1 MAKAVFD
8 KAEALRRHREGEKV
22 TDIAVDMGVSKT
34 EVYNA
39 IRELKRAEEWGAVK
53 ASDSAAAESG
63 AVANADGVSGAD
75 NTEMPPEGKK
85 LSEGVSVGEAAAEK
99 PANKSKK
106 NKDIRNAAKRAGVKL
121 WEIAVKLG
129 TTDQTLARKMRH
141 ELSECQKNRLINII
155 NQISDEKKAGKPI
168 SKLED
173 EYDIIFKQDG
183 QDIPE
188 DSEEYA
194 DSVEEWA
201 ARKAAVSDIPKC
213 YFIKLKDNSE
223 LTVYGVCEVIDK
235 FAKVAFV
242 GKSGKTVIVYA
253 GELVYY
259 CEKNDI
265 DTLGD
270 ISVE

>member
-8 KAEALRRHREGEKV
+8 KAEALRRYREGEKV

-53 ASDSAAAESG
+53 ALASGAAESG
-63 AVANADGVSGAD
+63 AVTNADGVSGAD
-75 NTEMPPEGKK
+75 NTQMPAEGERP
-85 LSEGVSVGEAAAEK
+85 SEDVSVGETAAEK
-99 PANKSKK
+99 PAPKK
-106 NKDIRNAAKRAGVKL
+106 RGRKKKA
-121 WEIAVKLG
+121 EEPAV
-129 TTDQTLARKMRH
+129 AVA
-141 ELSECQKNRLINII
+141 ESETPTENEQETEEKPLN
-155 NQISDEKKAGKPI
+155 ISDIQAAVMGNT
-168 SKLED
+168 S
-173 EYDIIFKQDG
+173 
-183 QDIPE
+183 E

-213 YFIKLKDNSE
+213 YFIKLRDNSE

-242 GKSGKTVIVYA
+242 GKSGKAVIVYA

>member
-8 KAEALRRHREGEKV
+8 KAEALRRYREGEKV

-53 ASDSAAAESG
+53 ASDSAAAENG
-63 AVANADGVSGAD
+63 ALTNADGVSGAD
-75 NTEMPPEGKK
+75 NTQMPSEGEMP
-85 LSEGVSVGEAAAEK
+85 SEDVSVGETAAEK
-99 PANKSKK
+99 PANKPNK
-106 NKDIRNAAKRAGVKL
+106 NKDIRKAAKEAGVRL
-121 WEIAVKLG
+121 WEIAAKLG
-129 TTDQTLARKMRH
+129 VTEPTFTRKMRH
-141 ELSECQKNRLINII
+141 ELSRCQKDRMINII

-168 SKLED
+168 SKSED
-173 EYDIIFKQDG
+173 EYDIIFKNDG
-183 QDIPE
+183 QDISE
-188 DSEEYA
+188 DIEEYA

-235 FAKVAFV
+235 FTKIAFV
-242 GKSGKTVIVYA
+242 GKSGKAVIVTA
-253 GELVYY
+253 AELVYY

>member
-8 KAEALRRHREGEKV
+8 KAEALRRYREGEKV

-53 ASDSAAAESG
+53 ASASGAAESG
-63 AVANADGVSGAD
+63 AVTNADGVSGAD
-75 NTEMPPEGKK
+75 NTEMPAEGKK
-85 LSEGVSVGEAAAEK
+85 PSEGVSVGEAAAEK
-99 PANKSKK
+99 PAPKK
-106 NKDIRNAAKRAGVKL
+106 RG
-121 WEIAVKLG
+121 
-129 TTDQTLARKMRH
+129 RK
-141 ELSECQKNRLINII
+141 
-155 NQISDEKKAGKPI
+155 KKAEEPAVAVAESETPTENEQEI
-168 SKLED
+168 SED
-173 EYDIIFKQDG
+173 N
-183 QDIPE
+183 
-188 DSEEYA
+188 EEYA

-223 LTVYGVCEVIDK
+223 LTVYGVCEVIDR
-235 FAKVAFV
+235 FTNVAFV
-242 GKSGKTVIVYA
+242 GKSGKAVIVTA
-253 GELVYY
+253 AELVYY

-265 DTLGD
+265 DTLGH

>member
-8 KAEALRRHREGEKV
+8 KAEALRRYREGEKV

-53 ASDSAAAESG
+53 ASDSGAAENG
-63 AVANADGVSGAD
+63 AAANADGVSGAD
-75 NTEMPPEGKK
+75 NTQMPVEEKK
-85 LSEGVSVGEAAAEK
+85 PSEGVSVGEAAAEK
-99 PANKSKK
+99 PAPKK
-106 NKDIRNAAKRAGVKL
+106 RG
-121 WEIAVKLG
+121 
-129 TTDQTLARKMRH
+129 RK
-141 ELSECQKNRLINII
+141 
-155 NQISDEKKAGKPI
+155 KKAEEPAVVIAESETTAENKQET
-168 SKLED
+168 ED
-173 EYDIIFKQDG
+173 I
-183 QDIPE
+183 
-188 DSEEYA
+188 EEYA

-201 ARKAAVSDIPKC
+201 ARKAAVSYIPKC

-223 LTVYGVCEVIDK
+223 LTVYGVCEVIDRVTN
-235 FAKVAFV
+235 VAFM
-242 GKSGKTVIVYA
+242 GKSGKAVIVTA
-253 GELVYY
+253 AELVYY

>member
-8 KAEALRRHREGEKV
+8 KAEALRRYREGEKV

-53 ASDSAAAESG
+53 ASASGAAESG
-63 AVANADGVSGAD
+63 AVTNADGVSGAD
-75 NTEMPPEGKK
+75 NTQMPAEGERP
-85 LSEGVSVGEAAAEK
+85 SEGVSVGEAAAEK
-99 PANKSKK
+99 PAPKK
-106 NKDIRNAAKRAGVKL
+106 RG
-121 WEIAVKLG
+121 
-129 TTDQTLARKMRH
+129 RK
-141 ELSECQKNRLINII
+141 
-155 NQISDEKKAGKPI
+155 KKAEEPAVAVAESETPTENEQEI
-168 SKLED
+168 S
-173 EYDIIFKQDG
+173 
-183 QDIPE
+183 E

-223 LTVYGVCEVIDK
+223 LTVYGVCEVIDR
-235 FAKVAFV
+235 FTNVAFV
-242 GKSGKTVIVYA
+242 GKSGKAVIVTA
-253 GELVYY
+253 AELVYY

-265 DTLGD
+265 DTLGH

>member
-8 KAEALRRHREGEKV
+8 KAEALRRYREGEKV

-53 ASDSAAAESG
+53 ASASGAAENG
-63 AVANADGVSGAD
+63 AVTNADGVSGAD
-75 NTEMPPEGKK
+75 NTQMPAEEKK
-85 LSEGVSVGEAAAEK
+85 PSEGVSVGEATAEK
-99 PANKSKK
+99 PAPKK
-106 NKDIRNAAKRAGVKL
+106 RG
-121 WEIAVKLG
+121 
-129 TTDQTLARKMRH
+129 RK
-141 ELSECQKNRLINII
+141 
-155 NQISDEKKAGKPI
+155 KKAEKPAVVI
-168 SKLED
+168 AESETAT
-173 EYDIIFKQDG
+173 ENR
-183 QDIPE
+183 QDISE
-188 DSEEYA
+188 AIEEYA

-223 LTVYGVCEVIDK
+223 LTVYGVCEVIDR
-235 FAKVAFV
+235 FTNVAFV
-242 GKSGKTVIVYA
+242 GKSGKAVIVTA
-253 GELVYY
+253 AELVYY